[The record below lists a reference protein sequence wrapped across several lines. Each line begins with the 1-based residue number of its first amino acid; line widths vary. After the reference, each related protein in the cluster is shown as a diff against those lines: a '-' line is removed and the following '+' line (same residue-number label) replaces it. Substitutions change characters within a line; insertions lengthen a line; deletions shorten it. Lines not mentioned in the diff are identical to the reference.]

1 MPCWRSASARMSR
14 WVRPLNSIALKP
26 SSMPNRSRKARLI
39 ARPPAPPLHSSV
51 LSTSNR
57 IKRGTSALLLP
68 HHADGPLPR
77 VNEERRSY
85 LGLHDL
91 LPRHIQDSGQPRNER
106 LLEVRRH
113 PLDDGDAAQAAR
125 LPHLL
130 DDRFN
135 GLVHAPAHAVEQD
148 DYAAAQA
155 DDGPEVPAR
164 AEPR

>member
-39 ARPPAPPLHSSV
+39 ARPPAPPLHRSV

-57 IKRGTSALLLP
+57 IRRGTSALLLP
-68 HHADGPLPR
+68 DHADGPLPG
-77 VNEERRSY
+77 VHKERRAD

-91 LPRHIQDSGQPRNER
+91 LPRNVYGAGQPLDQR
-106 LLEVRRH
+106 LLQVRRH
-113 PLDDGDAAQAAR
+113 PLDDRDAAQAAR

-130 DDRFN
+130 DDGLDR
-135 GLVHAPAHAVEQD
+135 LVHAPAHAVEQD
-148 DYAAAQA
+148 DGGAAGA
-155 DDGPEVPAR
+155 DGR
-164 AEPR
+164 AEVW